1 MYSSPGRRPAFRPA
15 AGGAFSGCGSGSG
28 RGSGSGLGSWST
40 AAAGGSGGL
49 QRSGWRRPFWP
60 RPPGSRR
67 ARPSASRAASTSA
80 TASEADRVW
89 ALVCPGIGTSVSV
102 WWSRQEVPRPG
113 RTPQGVRRRNPWFV
127 QDRGR
132 DPYLGGGTTSAVG
145 PPMATTP
152 TPTPTNPTTHP
163 AGAGAGQAEPVPIAL
178 WPVTQATAAAQRAGR
193 YLPAST
199 AHPGKMLPA
208 LAARIVAEYSYPGD
222 LVVDPMCGT
231 GTTMVEAAILARRA
245 VGLEL
250 EAKWAELSRANLA
263 HALDSKAR
271 RLAEVRVGDA
281 TARPGPLADLA
292 GRVDLVC
299 TSPPYGCDAGIIDK
313 PGWVAGGR
321 LCPPESRDYS
331 ADPANLGHGRGE
343 GYAAS
348 MAAVYSG

>member
-1 MYSSPGRRPAFRPA
+1 
-15 AGGAFSGCGSGSG
+15 
-28 RGSGSGLGSWST
+28 
-40 AAAGGSGGL
+40 
-49 QRSGWRRPFWP
+49 
-60 RPPGSRR
+60 
-67 ARPSASRAASTSA
+67 
-80 TASEADRVW
+80 
-89 ALVCPGIGTSVSV
+89 
-102 WWSRQEVPRPG
+102 
-113 RTPQGVRRRNPWFV
+113 
-127 QDRGR
+127 
-132 DPYLGGGTTSAVG
+132 
-145 PPMATTP
+145 MATTP

-331 ADPANLGHGRGE
+331 ADPANLGHARGE

-348 MAAVYSG
+348 MAAVYSGCWDLLRPGGILAAVTKNTRRGGRLLDLAALTVTLGREAGFSYLQHVVALHAGIRDAALVGRPSYWQLTAVRAARAKGLPVHLIAHEDVVVMVKPLIPACPGAHGRGVRHGR